1 MLPYISIGGRGY
13 AGQELMEEF
22 QAKQDLAREVGFL
35 HWGAVMFWGGRAF
48 GGEGCLGGGW
58 PSTDK
63 ASDAPLF

>member
-1 MLPYISIGGRGY
+1 
-13 AGQELMEEF
+13 MEEF